1 MKIAIDCIPCLSRQA
16 LTALRMIDISDS
28 KRLKIIR
35 EVLKYS
41 ATVPLDDSPPA
52 VPSDTMHRIIRNLSD
67 NPDPF
72 FHIKN
77 EYNHAALKL
86 ETNISNII
94 HNAPD
99 MLYTAIKF
107 AIIGNVI
114 DFGVHHKRFDLNTK
128 INALYKQSLA
138 IDDYASFEK
147 DLEKA
152 TGVMILHDNAGEIV
166 FDKILAEILNDMG
179 KIVISAVKG
188 GPVIND
194 ALLAD
199 ANAVGLDNA
208 AKIITNGNDYVGTML
223 EKCNAE
229 FLQYFNNPDFL
240 IISKGQANFETL
252 NRNSRKIYFLL
263 QAKCDVLV
271 RELNV
276 ELGGLIFWANH

>member
-28 KRLKIIR
+28 KRLEIIR

-41 ATVPLDDSPPA
+41 VTVPLDDSPPA
-52 VPSDTMHRIIRNLSD
+52 VPSDTMHRIIRKLSD
-67 NPDPF
+67 NADPF
-72 FHIKN
+72 FNIKN
-77 EYNHAALKL
+77 EYNRAALKL
-86 ETNISNII
+86 EKNVSNII
-94 HNAPD
+94 HNASD

-107 AIIGNVI
+107 AIVGNVI
-114 DFGVHHKRFDLNTK
+114 DFGVHHKRFDLNAK
-128 INALYKQSLA
+128 IDTLYRQPLA
-138 IDDYASFEK
+138 IDDYISFKTE
-147 DLEKA
+147 LEKA
-152 TGVMILHDNAGEIV
+152 TGVLIIHDNAGEIV
-166 FDKILAEILNDMG
+166 FDKILAEVLKDMG
-179 KIVISAVKG
+179 KTVVSAVKG

-199 ANAVGLDNA
+199 ARNVGLDKA
-208 AKIITNGNDYVGTML
+208 AKIITNGNDYVGTLL
-223 EKCNAE
+223 EKCSTE
-229 FLQYFNNPDFL
+229 FLQYFNRPDFL

-252 NRNSRKIYFLL
+252 NRNPRKIYFLL